1 MNGGPREIV
10 EFIYCG
16 KAAQL
21 KHIDVLLP

>member
-1 MNGGPREIV
+1 MDGGPREIF
-10 EFIYCG
+10 EFIHCG